1 MEEIWEII
9 SQVLGL
15 EQDDLSVWH
24 MAIRAFVVYVAAL
37 AMVRL
42 GEKRFRG
49 ENTAFDLIL
58 GIILGSVVS
67 RAVTGQAPFLPTL
80 GAGFVLV
87 GLHWLFSVL
96 SFHSDRFGT
105 LVKGSHRTLV
115 KDGEIL
121 WDEMQES
128 HITKNDLLDA
138 LRTQANI
145 ADVGQVKEARLERGG
160 GISVIPK
167 DSEPKV
173 LEVAIADGVQTVRIE
188 IG

>member
-9 SQVLGL
+9 SQGLGL
-15 EQDDLSVWH
+15 EVDELALWH
-24 MAIRAFVVYVAAL
+24 MAIRAVVVYVAAL

-67 RAVTGQAPFLPTL
+67 RAVTGSAPFFPTL

-96 SFHSDRFGT
+96 AFHSDRFGT

-121 WDEMQES
+121 WDEMQAS
-128 HITKNDLLDA
+128 HITENDLLDA

-145 ADVGQVKEARLERGG
+145 ADVGEVKEARLERGG
-160 GISVIPK
+160 SISVIPK
-167 DSEPKV
+167 ESEAKV
-173 LEVAIADGVQTVRIE
+173 LEVNVADGVQTVRIQVE
-188 IG
+188 

>member
-1 MEEIWEII
+1 MEGIWEII

-15 EQDDLSVWH
+15 EVDELSVWH

-67 RAVTGQAPFLPTL
+67 RAVTGQAPFFPTL

-96 SFHSDRFGT
+96 AFHSDRFGT
-105 LVKGSHRTLV
+105 LVKGSDRTLV

-128 HITKNDLLDA
+128 HITENDLLDA

-145 ADVGQVKEARLERGG
+145 AAVSEVKEARLERGG
-160 GISVIPK
+160 NISVIPR

-173 LEVAIADGVQTVRIE
+173 LEIDVAEGVQTVRIQLE
-188 IG
+188 